1 MSNITNALKDLYV
14 AFGGKAADVDT
25 LTDITYVAN
34 AISALLGGDGNAT
47 NITDAL
53 ENISAVIP
61 SGGGDSETLD
71 ALIDGSIVEFY
82 NDTVTSMRGGTVFS
96 SLSAL
101 KKVTFT
107 KLISIPGY
115 AFSSCSSLEYV
126 DLGSIERLGT
136 GGSQF
141 NNCEALTTVIIRSS
155 TIPTYNMASDAFSNT
170 PINDG
175 TGYIYVPDN
184 LVDSYKAAYG
194 WSTYATQIK
203 PISELPT
210 E

>member
-1 MSNITNALKDLYV
+1 MSNITDALKDLYV

-34 AISALLGGDGNAT
+34 AISALLGGDSSAT
-47 NITDAL
+47 NIVDAL
-53 ENISAVIP
+53 ENVSAVIP
-61 SGGGDSETLD
+61 SGSGGSETLD
-71 ALIDGSIVEFY
+71 ALIDGSIVELY
-82 NDTVTSMRGGTVFS
+82 NDTVTSMRGGSVFA

-107 KLISIPGY
+107 KLRSVPGY
-115 AFSSCSSLEYV
+115 AFSFCSSLEYV
-126 DLGSIERLGT
+126 DLGSIERLDT

-141 NNCEALTTVIIRSS
+141 NNCPALTTVIIRSS
-155 TIPTYNMASDAFSNT
+155 TIPTYNMSSVAFNDT

-175 TGYIYVPDN
+175 TGYIYVPDD
-184 LVDSYKAAYG
+184 LVDSYKAASG